1 MAEGVA
7 GADGP
12 AILLVAG
19 EASGDL
25 HGAALAHAVRA
36 AEPRVRLLGMGG
48 PRMAAAGVEVLVP
61 CHEVA
66 VVGLTEVLS
75 HGGNIVRAFRRLTRA
90 LEQVRPALVVLID
103 FPDFNIRL
111 GRRACR
117 RGIPVVYFISPQVW
131 AWRRGRLRILRRIVR
146 KMLVIFP
153 FEETFYREAGI
164 EVAFVGHPL
173 LDRLEEV
180 PPRDEARRRLGIG
193 PADRV
198 MALLPGRRRGEV
210 RRHLPLML
218 AAAGRLAAA
227 TGPLAAAVAVAEGVP
242 HGVVEAMAAGAPL
255 PVRLIEGRTYEV
267 LRAADVSLVASG
279 TATLEG
285 ALLGAPMVITYRVS
299 ALSYA
304 LARLLVRVPFIG
316 MANLVAGR
324 GIVPELIQYQATPLR
339 LAAAARELLEDPAAR
354 EAMQAGFREVRAL
367 LGEPGASARAAR
379 EILGALRPAPSGP

>member
-7 GADGP
+7 GTDGP

-75 HGGNIVRAFRRLTRA
+75 HGGNIVRAFRRLSRA

-111 GRRACR
+111 GRRARR
-117 RGIPVVYFISPQVW
+117 RGIPVVYFISPQIW

-164 EVAFVGHPL
+164 DVAFVGHPL
-173 LDRLEEV
+173 LDRLQEV
-180 PPRDEARRRLGIG
+180 PSRAEARRRLGIG

-198 MALLPGRRRGEV
+198 VALLPGSRRGEV

-218 AAAGRLAAA
+218 AAAGRLAAEA
-227 TGPLAAAVAVAEGVP
+227 GPLGAAVAVAEGVP
-242 HGVVEAMAAGAPL
+242 RGEVEAMAAGAPL
-255 PVRLIEGRTYEV
+255 PVRLVEDRTYEV

-279 TATLEG
+279 TATLEA

-339 LAAAARELLEDPAAR
+339 LAAAARVLLEDPAAR

-367 LGEPGASARAAR
+367 LGAPGASARAAR
-379 EILGALRPAPSGP
+379 EILGALRPAPSVP